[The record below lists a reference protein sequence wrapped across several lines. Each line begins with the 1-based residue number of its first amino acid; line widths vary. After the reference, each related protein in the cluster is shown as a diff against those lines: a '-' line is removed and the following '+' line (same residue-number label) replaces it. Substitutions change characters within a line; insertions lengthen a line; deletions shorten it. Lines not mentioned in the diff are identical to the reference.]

1 MIARLLLLV
10 SLAAVGTSA
19 HSQDPLESRAA
30 ALRATLSASPDY
42 TSEDRSQFLRRQLL
56 ASLERRRDM
65 QRARADMLQLGG
77 RTQDTGLP
85 QGVLALDDLRHELQ
99 QLDASLA
106 GGERRLAILRQ
117 ERDATAALLAERVAQ
132 LRTLRDA
139 GKRDGSEFEHAR
151 LEAELAESATAEL
164 DLMLGVIALQQQM
177 ARRQRSALVERL
189 AKATQRGTVQVSAS
203 DAQTIDR
210 RLRGR
215 AQELRERMA
224 AAAVTRERDSAQL
237 QRETAAGASPARIEL
252 LKERLA
258 NSDVDIEVNRELL
271 SNQAVEQI
279 VWQVALRYYR
289 EGDMA
294 AVIEARERGP
304 ELRDR
309 LLRRREYLAASSEQ
323 VLQRIGA
330 LDAELARGVAA
341 ADLAG
346 KRALRGVL
354 EQRLLQLQTVVL
366 DQRRIADLIERLR
379 GDFDQR
385 IGRTDW
391 SERSRLALASAKA
404 WLARGWNFEL
414 FTVSQSV
421 QVDGRKTTVPRGVTV
436 GKLVKAPLLLIV
448 GLWLSFQVTALA
460 ERWLRRRR
468 GMDEGR
474 ARLLR
479 RWALAVLI
487 CACVLASLALAGIP
501 LAAFAFIGGA
511 VAIGIGFGMQ
521 TLFKNLISGV
531 MVLIERPFRL
541 GDVIEVEGF
550 RGTVVDIDLRA
561 SVLRDSDGAETL
573 IPNSTLVEQN
583 VKNVTFRSRTTRQT
597 LGVVVDPASEARAV
611 IDAMRAAAGRHG
623 LLLESPEPLV
633 FLEDFVDGGLRFV
646 LHYWIELVPGTDRRR
661 IASDLRLMM
670 MGAFE
675 EAQVRLL
682 HPASSKPG

>member
-1 MIARLLLLV
+1 MIARLLLLAL
-10 SLAAVGTSA
+10 LAAVVTSA
-19 HSQDPLESRAA
+19 RAQDPLESRAA
-30 ALRATLSASPDY
+30 ALRATLSDSTDPTA
-42 TSEDRSQFLRRQLL
+42 EDRAQFLRRQLL

-65 QRARADMLQLGG
+65 QRARVDMLQLG
-77 RTQDTGLP
+77 RQPQDAAPP

-99 QLDASLA
+99 QLDASIA

-117 ERDATAALLAERVAQ
+117 ERDTTAAQLAERVAQ

-139 GKRDGSEFEHAR
+139 GRRDGDDFEHAK

-164 DLMLGVIALQQQM
+164 DLMLGVIGLQQQI
-177 ARRQRSALVERL
+177 ARRQRGALQQRL
-189 AKATQRGTVQVSAS
+189 AAATQRGAVQVSAR
-203 DAQTIDR
+203 DADTIDR
-210 RLRGR
+210 RLRNR
-215 AQELRERMA
+215 AQELRARMA
-224 AAAVTRERDSAQL
+224 AAAIARERDSAEL
-237 QRETAAGASPARIEL
+237 QRETVAKASPARIEL

-258 NSDVDIEVNRELL
+258 NSDVEIEINRELL
-271 SNQAVEQI
+271 SNQAIEQV
-279 VWQVALRYYR
+279 VWQVALRYFR
-289 EGDMA
+289 DGDMA

-309 LLRRREYLAASSEQ
+309 LLLRREYLAASSEQ
-323 VLQRIGA
+323 VLERIGA
-330 LDAELARGVAA
+330 LDAELGHGVAA
-341 ADLAG
+341 ADLAD

-366 DQRRIADLIERLR
+366 DQRRIVDLIERLR

-391 SERSRLALASAKA
+391 SERSRLALASAKT

-414 FTVSQSV
+414 FTVNQSV
-421 QVDGRKTTVPRGVTV
+421 EVDGRKTTVPRGVTA
-436 GKLVKAPLLLIV
+436 GKLVKAPLLLVV
-448 GLWLSFQVTALA
+448 GLWVSFQVTALA

-468 GMDEGR
+468 GLDEGR

-479 RWALAVLI
+479 RWALALLI

-531 MVLIERPFRL
+531 LVLIERPFRL
-541 GDVIEVEGF
+541 GDVIEVDGF

-561 SVLRDSDGAETL
+561 SVVRDSDGAETL

-597 LGVVVDPASEARAV
+597 LGVIVDPAAEPRMV
-611 IDAMRAAAGRHG
+611 IDAMRETAARHG

-646 LHYWIELVPGTDRRR
+646 LHYWIELMPCTDRRR
-661 IASDLRLMM
+661 IASDLRLMI

-675 EAQVRLL
+675 EAQIRLL
-682 HPASSKPG
+682 HPSSTKPG

>member
-1 MIARLLLLV
+1 MITRLLLLTL
-10 SLAAVGTSA
+10 LAAVVTSA
-19 HSQDPLESRAA
+19 RAQDPLESRAA

-42 TSEDRSQFLRRQLL
+42 TNEDRSQFLRRQLL

-77 RTQDTGLP
+77 QTQDTAPP

-99 QLDASLA
+99 QLAASIA
-106 GGERRLAILRQ
+106 DGERRLAILRQ
-117 ERDATAALLAERVAQ
+117 ERDATATQLAARVAQ

-164 DLMLGVIALQQQM
+164 DLMLDVIALQQQI
-177 ARRQRSALVERL
+177 ARRQRGALHERL
-189 AKATQRGTVQVSAS
+189 AKATQRGTVQLSAS

-210 RLRGR
+210 RLRNR
-215 AQELRERMA
+215 AQELRARMA
-224 AAAVTRERDSAQL
+224 AAAVAREHNSAEL
-237 QRETAAGASPARIEL
+237 QRETATKASPARIEL

-258 NSDVDIEVNRELL
+258 NNDVDIEINRELL
-271 SNQAVEQI
+271 SNQAVEQV

-289 EGDMA
+289 DADMA

-341 ADLAG
+341 ADLAD

-354 EQRLLQLQTVVL
+354 EQRLLQLQTAML
-366 DQRRIADLIERLR
+366 DQRRIVDLIQRMR

-385 IGRTDW
+385 SGAANW
-391 SERSRLALASAKA
+391 SERARLALASAKA

-414 FTVSQSV
+414 FTVNQSIE
-421 QVDGRKTTVPRGVTV
+421 VDGRKTTVPRGVTV
-436 GKLVKAPLLLIV
+436 GKLIKAPLLLVV
-448 GLWLSFQVTALA
+448 GLWVAFQITAWG

-487 CACVLASLALAGIP
+487 CACVLVSLAWAGIP

-521 TLFKNLISGV
+521 SLFKNLISGV
-531 MVLIERPFRL
+531 LVLIERPFRL
-541 GDVIEVEGF
+541 GDVIEVAGF

-561 SVLRDSDGAETL
+561 SVVRDGDGAETL
-573 IPNSTLVEQN
+573 IPNSILVEQN

-597 LGVVVDPASEARAV
+597 LGVIVDPAAEPRRV
-611 IDAMRAAAGRHG
+611 IDAMRATAARHG

-633 FLEDFVDGGLRFV
+633 FLEEFVDGGLRFV
-646 LHYWIELVPGTDRRR
+646 LHYWIELKPGTDGRR
-661 IASDLRLMM
+661 IASDLRLMIM
-670 MGAFE
+670 SAFE
-675 EAQVRLL
+675 EAQIHFL
-682 HPASSKPG
+682 HPSSTKPG